1 MQINFSIAS
10 EAQLVGEHFH
20 IAVADQYNKSYNA
33 QPSDLLPVITSQNPE
48 GLSFFYWGINPS
60 FTKSRGVSNKLLYA
74 PVEDILTKPSL
85 KKALQLKRCVII
97 ADGFYNWKDIAKKE
111 KVPYRFHLQNNS
123 LFGIAG
129 LWDSFE
135 SESGDLVYTF
145 MMITTPAS
153 TEVKKVS
160 ERMPAILNE
169 DLMMEWLNES
179 NTSDSI
185 LDFVKPYDEQHIFQ
199 YTINPKL
206 ADASFNDERLW
217 KKIPPANQFG
227 NLTLFN

>member
-10 EAQLVGEHFH
+10 DAQLVKEHFQLE
-20 IAVADQYNKSYNA
+20 VTDEYRTSYNA
-33 QPSDLLPVITSQNPE
+33 HPSDLLPVITSKTPE

-60 FTKSRGVSNKLLYA
+60 FTKSRSVSNKLLYA

-85 KKALQLKRCVII
+85 KKALQLRRCVII
-97 ADGFYNWKDIAKKE
+97 ADGFYDWKDIAKKE

-135 SESGDLVYTF
+135 TESGELIHTF

-153 TEVKKVS
+153 KEVQKVTD
-160 ERMPAILNE
+160 RMPAILNE

-179 NTSDSI
+179 NTSDTM
-185 LDFVKPYDEQHIFQ
+185 LPFVKPYEEEHIFS
-199 YTINPKL
+199 YTVNPKL
-206 ADASFNDERLW
+206 ADPAFNNEALW
-217 KKIPPANQFG
+217 KKVPPANQFG
-227 NLTLFN
+227 NLTLFS